1 MVPCVAC
8 TFLTTRDTCY
18 HRVKAIIIKP
28 YAAMQMLMPGDA
40 TTRRKRAPA
49 TRENRLK
56 FSNSEKLQLLPNPI
70 QRHIHWKKKK
80 KVHIEKRASK
90 LCIRKPAA
98 KNCVEHFHWKSCLAQ
113 PDCQSTSNV
122 NVPLTA
128 TVRLSVA
135 GWGP

>member
-1 MVPCVAC
+1 
-8 TFLTTRDTCY
+8 
-18 HRVKAIIIKP
+18 
-28 YAAMQMLMPGDA
+28 MPGD
-40 TTRRKRAPA
+40 TTKKKANTPA
-49 TRENRLK
+49 TREKTQVQLFGETSASAK
-56 FSNSEKLQLLPNPI
+56 PNSASHPLLE
-70 QRHIHWKKKK
+70 KK

-98 KNCVEHFHWKSCLAQ
+98 KSCVEHFHWEACLAQ